1 VGASTTPS
9 SRFYFG
15 PFELDP
21 RTGELRKG
29 GLPVKLPP
37 QPTKLLIFLASRA
50 GELVTREEIKESL
63 WGADTFVDFE
73 QGLNFCIKKI
83 RSALGD
89 NPDHPEFIQTLPR
102 RGYRF
107 IGSVQ
112 SQARDEGRSE
122 GTTHKNASVRRSL
135 VFSRKLSLT
144 VALISLGVL
153 ALGYAGYRHF
163 RSVAQQHS
171 QRIMLVVLPFQA
183 MSDEPRQ
190 QYFSDGM
197 TEELITQLGRMNP
210 DRMGVIARASAEQY
224 KRTPKTVDQ
233 IGKDLGVD
241 YVIEGS
247 ARTDGTRVRIT
258 AQLIQVR
265 DQTHLW
271 AKEYDRELRD
281 ILVLQN
287 DVARD
292 AAKEISIEL
301 SARSHMQIS
310 PHTLNPVAYEAYL
323 QGRHYWNQ
331 RNEEAERKALA
342 YFQQA
347 ITIDPDYAAAYAG
360 IADCYA
366 VLTIDAGLV
375 PDDIFRKAMAAA
387 QRALELD
394 DSLAEAHASLATLKM
409 TYERDWGGAER
420 EYRRALELNPNYA
433 LAHQWFA
440 EYWMTTRNF
449 DEALAEITKAQRL
462 DPLSLMINTEVGWVY
477 YFTHRQDRAIEQYRH
492 VLVLDPNFTYAKFCL
507 GLAYE
512 QKGAYGDALR
522 LLEGA
527 VAEWQGDP
535 GATAALSHAYAS
547 SGDRRHAKQLLDR
560 LIHPQDQRYV
570 EPLFIADA
578 YAGLNDKD
586 HAFEWLNKYSTRP
599 TMYVASLKIK
609 ADPRLDNLRSDTR
622 YGELLQKMGLPQ

>member
-1 VGASTTPS
+1 MATQTKPRESV
-9 SRFYFG
+9 FFG
-15 PFELDP
+15 EFELDR
-21 RTGELRKG
+21 RTGELRRNG
-29 GLPVKLPP
+29 SILKLQP
-37 QPTKLLIFLASRA
+37 QPAKVLSILVGRS
-50 GELVTREEIKESL
+50 GEVVTRQELSQEV
-63 WGADTFVDFE
+63 WGAETYVDFE
-73 QGLNFCIKKI
+73 RGLNFAIGQI
-83 RSALGD
+83 RSVLEDDAE
-89 NPDHPEFIQTLPR
+89 HPHFVETVPK

-107 IGSVQ
+107 IAPVQ
-112 SQARDEGRSE
+112 SQALDERRKAQVADKDVS
-122 GTTHKNASVRRSL
+122 ASL
-135 VFSRKLSLT
+135 SRKSWRKVLPALAL
-144 VALISLGVL
+144 VALSMLV
-153 ALGYAGYRHF
+153 AGYAGYRYF
-163 RSVAQQHS
+163 RPVAQQHS
-171 QRIMLVVLPFQA
+171 QRIMLVVLPFQS

-210 DRMGVIARASAEQY
+210 SRMGVIARASAEQY
-224 KRTPKTVDQ
+224 KKSPKSIEQ

-292 AAKEISIEL
+292 AAKEVSIEL
-301 SARSHMQIS
+301 SARSSLQIS
-310 PHTLNPVAYEAYL
+310 PHALNPAAYEAYL
-323 QGRHYWNQ
+323 QGRYYWNQ

-347 ITIDPDYAAAYAG
+347 IAIDPDYAEAYAG

-375 PDDIFRKAMAAA
+375 PEETFRKATAAA

-394 DSLAEAHASLATLKM
+394 DSIAEAHASLATLKM
-409 TYERDWGGAER
+409 TYERDWAGAER
-420 EYRRALELNPNYA
+420 EYRRSLELNPNYA

-440 EYWMTTRNF
+440 EYWMTNRNF
-449 DEALAEITKAQRL
+449 DEALAEITTARRL

-512 QKGAYGDALR
+512 QKGVYGDALP
-522 LLEGA
+522 LLGA
-527 VAEWQGDP
+527 ALAEWPEDA

-547 SGDRRHAKQLLDR
+547 SGDKQHAEQLLDL
-560 LIHPQDQRYV
+560 LIHPRDQRYI

-586 HAFEWLNKYSTRP
+586 RAFEWLNKYSTRP

-609 ADPRLDNLRSDTR
+609 ADPRLENLRSDPR
-622 YGELLQKMGLPQ
+622 YRELLQKMGLPR